1 MYPVSMWEDPTL
13 EVPGAVMD
21 DSGLVNRDA
30 ELRRMSCSVHLIQL
44 NVNVRKQHRGNC
56 SS

>member
-1 MYPVSMWEDPTL
+1 MYPVSTWEDPTL
-13 EVPGAVMD
+13 EVPGAAMD